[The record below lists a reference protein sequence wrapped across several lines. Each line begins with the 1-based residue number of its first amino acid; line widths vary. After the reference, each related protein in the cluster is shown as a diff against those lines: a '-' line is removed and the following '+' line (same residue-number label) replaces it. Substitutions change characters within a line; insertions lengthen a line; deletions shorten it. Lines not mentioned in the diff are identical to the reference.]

1 MENLRFK
8 VNLWIYIKVVPDTP
22 NLVKFFFLF
31 YILCTIIAYFPKTFL
46 LNLSLCFQERHCEC
60 METCPIVLRG
70 GGSDIWV
77 CPSLHNVLL
86 YTPSQ
91 NTKTEIQKIQIQN
104 IGRETQKYKPTN
116 AHYTLSYYTRH
127 PRIQVPKYKNAQHK
141 NNKKN
146 NQIIFP

>member
-1 MENLRFK
+1 MLTTQCI
-8 VNLWIYIKVVPDTP
+8 LYTP
-22 NLVKFFFLF
+22 SQNTNTEIQK
-31 YILCTIIAYFPKTFL
+31 YKYKT
-46 LNLSLCFQERHCEC
+46 Q
-60 METCPIVLRG
+60 G
-70 GGSDIWV
+70 GKYKMHKNDK
-77 CPSLHNVLL
+77 CSLHDVLL

-146 NQIIFP
+146 NQIILS